1 MAMIGLLGDSTSA
14 FSLLP
19 TMGARQTRMHRM
31 TMLGSLD
38 GRQGV
43 DIDTSST
50 MCRRDA
56 LGTLLLGVAASPLV
70 FSAAADAKVST

>member
-1 MAMIGLLGDSTSA
+1 MLALLGDSTSA

-19 TMGARQTRMHRM
+19 TMSARQTRMQSV
-31 TMLGSLD
+31 TMLGSSD

-43 DIDTSST
+43 DTSST

-56 LGTLLLGVAASPLV
+56 LGTLLRGVAASPLV

>member
-14 FSLLP
+14 YSVLP
-19 TMGARQTRMHRM
+19 TMGARQTRMQRM

-38 GRQGV
+38 DRQGV
-43 DIDTSST
+43 DTSSP

-70 FSAAADAKVST
+70 FSAAAGAKVST